1 MAAAHQDLPSVTTH
15 GRIVAFPLSARSRLI
30 ARCAEELDGKH
41 GEEAV
46 VYWRSQCRALADEL
60 LALGFSD
67 AEMRVQIMEFQD
79 RVQGAMMR
87 LHQSERPAETMQ
99 R

>member
-1 MAAAHQDLPSVTTH
+1 MAAAHQHLPSAATH

-30 ARCAEELDGKH
+30 ARCAKELDGKH

-79 RVQGAMMR
+79 HVQGAMIR
-87 LHQSERPAETMQ
+87 LHQCERPAETMQ